1 MSDSVHSMLRL
12 VQFTRKSLTVT
23 QRGRAL
29 LLSAGAVVAL
39 LVVLLLLR
47 LALPVWTGVLS
58 GGMLAAYVVVLAAL
72 AVLTVLAV
80 RLMWPRGVP
89 SMEIAA
95 LWIEEQQQEPPSFA
109 LVTLV
114 EQVVGNTVGNTA
126 AHHAANAESVVS
138 AALTNAADAIVK
150 QVAVEQI
157 LRDLRWRQWCWPFAF
172 VISGLL
178 LIAFAVLLPERI
190 ADLSSIRSAILPAAS
205 ASMSGPGEWRVSVT
219 PPAYSGDSVTVYGNV
234 NLVSALSGSRVEL
247 AGRGGGAVNAALQY
261 GDSGQK
267 RLPSQA
273 GERGWSVSLV
283 ADSIPQRIQIS
294 RDGVTRLFVVEGVPD
309 SLPVVALLMP
319 ERDTVVREPRGRL
332 GIKASARDDIG
343 VTRVWFEMLIS
354 SGEGERFTVRS
365 LVPATRDFP
374 TGAHRKEATLE
385 ASIDLSALG
394 LLPGDMVHIR
404 AVARDA
410 AARPDAAS
418 GSSETRTIRIPRAGE
433 YDSVAVEPV
442 PPPEVDRSLLSQ
454 RMLLMLTQ
462 KLDSAQRT
470 MQRNDV
476 VSESQKLARDQARIR
491 QAVSDIIFDRL
502 GGDADGEHSHS
513 ADDGHDH
520 GVEVQDGLLG
530 LSASTMLA
538 EGDDAPV
545 IAINKP
551 LLEAYNAMWEAG
563 RELEQANPHAAIPPM
578 QRALDAIERS
588 RTASRIYLRGRPPV
602 VVIDLAKVRL
612 TGRDTGATSR
622 RPVRMAMDN
631 RAVLRDERI
640 VLIAAMLAAADSS
653 GAVVQAARDSLAL
666 LRADVLQ
673 DSPALAD
680 AIKAILDSI
689 GQQQDLTA
697 LFLHARRLAGSVDR
711 TSAGWWSTTLPP

>member
-29 LLSAGAVVAL
+29 LLSAGALVAL

-47 LALPVWTGVLS
+47 VALPVSTGVLS
-58 GGMLAAYVVVLAAL
+58 SGTLAAFVVVLAAL
-72 AVLTVLAV
+72 AALTVLAL

-114 EQVVGNTVGNTA
+114 EQVVGSTVGNTA
-126 AHHAANAESVVS
+126 AHHAVNTESVVS
-138 AALTNAADAIVK
+138 TALTNAADAIVK
-150 QVAVEQI
+150 QVPVEQV
-157 LRDLRWRQWCWPFAF
+157 LRDLRWRQWRWPFAF

-178 LIAFAVLLPERI
+178 LIAFAVSLPERI
-190 ADLSSIRSAILPAAS
+190 ADPGSIRSVMLPAAS
-205 ASMSGPGEWRVSVT
+205 TSMSGPGEWEVSVT
-219 PPAYSGDSVTVYGNV
+219 PPAYSGDSVTVYGDV

-247 AGRGGGAVNAALQY
+247 AGRGVGAVNALLQY

-267 RLPSQA
+267 QLPSQA
-273 GERGWSVSLV
+273 GERGWRVSLT

-365 LVPATRDFP
+365 LVPATRNFP

-385 ASIDLSALG
+385 ASIDLSALK

-410 AARPDAAS
+410 AARQDAAS

-631 RAVLRDERI
+631 RAAERDERI

-666 LRADVLQ
+666 LQADVLQ

-680 AIKAILDSI
+680 AIKAILDSL
-689 GQQQDLTA
+689 GQQRDLTA
-697 LFLHARRLAGSVDR
+697 LFLHARRIAGSVDR
-711 TSAGWWSTTLPP
+711 TSTGWWSTTLPP